1 MIVVLILRNR
11 TLIFLFKYSSLFLRT
26 SKFMNNLFKSG
37 IGRLRVIAF
46 LEGCSLLLLVFVAMP
61 VKYLLDVPEATQA
74 IGLIH
79 GILFIGFVGTTLVIS
94 ILHKWNLGR
103 VCVVMASSILPFGT
117 FYVDRKILSK
127 LSRQS

>member
-1 MIVVLILRNR
+1 
-11 TLIFLFKYSSLFLRT
+11 
-26 SKFMNNLFKSG
+26 MNNLFKSG

-61 VKYLLDVPEATQA
+61 IKYLLDVPEATQA
-74 IGLIH
+74 LGMIH
-79 GILFIGFVGTTLVIS
+79 GILFIGFVAATLVIS

-127 LSRQS
+127 LTK

>member
-1 MIVVLILRNR
+1 
-11 TLIFLFKYSSLFLRT
+11 
-26 SKFMNNLFKSG
+26 MNNLFKSG

-79 GILFIGFVGTTLVIS
+79 GILFIGFVGTTFVIS

-117 FYVDRKILSK
+117 FYVDRKILRK
-127 LSRQS
+127 LNKQS

>member
-1 MIVVLILRNR
+1 
-11 TLIFLFKYSSLFLRT
+11 
-26 SKFMNNLFKSG
+26 MNELFKSG

-61 VKYLLDVPEATQA
+61 IKYLLNVPEATQA

-79 GILFIGFVGTTLVIS
+79 GILFIAFVATTLVIS
-94 ILHKWNLGR
+94 IHHKWNFGR
-103 VCVVMASSILPFGT
+103 LCMVMASSVLPFGT

-127 LSRQS
+127 LTK

>member
-1 MIVVLILRNR
+1 
-11 TLIFLFKYSSLFLRT
+11 
-26 SKFMNNLFKSG
+26 MNDLFKSA

-61 VKYLLDVPEATQA
+61 IKYMLNIPEATQA

-79 GILFIGFVGTTLVIS
+79 GILFIGFVVATLVIS
-94 ILHKWNLGR
+94 ILHKWTFGR
-103 VCVVMASSILPFGT
+103 ICMVMASSVLPFGT

-127 LSRQS
+127 LTN

>member
-1 MIVVLILRNR
+1 
-11 TLIFLFKYSSLFLRT
+11 
-26 SKFMNNLFKSG
+26 MNNLFKSG

-61 VKYLLDVPEATQA
+61 IKYLLGVPEATQA
-74 IGLIH
+74 LGMIH
-79 GILFIGFVGTTLVIS
+79 GILCIGFVAATLVIS

-127 LSRQS
+127 LTK